1 MVSQEMSFKNMED
14 FEVQNELDEVETFC
28 GKQQRASF
36 LSRSLLRA
44 SFAEKVVHSSSV

>member
-28 GKQQRASF
+28 GKQQRCFILVSVSVARKF
-36 LSRSLLRA
+36 RGESRA
-44 SFAEKVVHSSSV
+44 Q